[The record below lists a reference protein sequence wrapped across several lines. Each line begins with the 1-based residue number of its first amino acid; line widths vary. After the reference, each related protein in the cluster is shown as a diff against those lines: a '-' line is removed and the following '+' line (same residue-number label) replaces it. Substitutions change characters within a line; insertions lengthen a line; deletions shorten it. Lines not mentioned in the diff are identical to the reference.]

1 MSTDKMVELLIKL
14 NLLADSKIKLYRT
27 CEIPT
32 CEENI
37 DGINIGIDT
46 FSDNE
51 RRDTT
56 LEFRKF

>member
-1 MSTDKMVELLIKL
+1 MVPVNPI
-14 NLLADSKIKLYRT
+14 
-27 CEIPT
+27 T

-51 RRDTT
+51 RRYRTDWN
-56 LEFRKF
+56 LGNFRK

>member
-1 MSTDKMVELLIKL
+1 MVPVNPI
-14 NLLADSKIKLYRT
+14 
-27 CEIPT
+27 T

-51 RRDTT
+51 RRYRTAWN
-56 LEFRKF
+56 LGNFRK